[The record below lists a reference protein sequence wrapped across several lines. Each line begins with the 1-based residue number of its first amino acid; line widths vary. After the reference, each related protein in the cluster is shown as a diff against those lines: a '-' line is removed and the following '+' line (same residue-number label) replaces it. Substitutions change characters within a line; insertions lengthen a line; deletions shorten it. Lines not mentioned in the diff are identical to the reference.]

1 MINTLTEINK
11 SKYYKL
17 VFCEHKTNSKQ
28 TWEAVRSLV
37 NNVKIK
43 LNKQKTK
50 S

>member
-11 SKYYKL
+11 SKYYRL

-37 NNVKIK
+37 NVKIK

>member
-17 VFCEHKTNSKQ
+17 VFCEQKNSKQ

-37 NNVKIK
+37 NVKIK
-43 LNKQKTK
+43 LNKQKAK